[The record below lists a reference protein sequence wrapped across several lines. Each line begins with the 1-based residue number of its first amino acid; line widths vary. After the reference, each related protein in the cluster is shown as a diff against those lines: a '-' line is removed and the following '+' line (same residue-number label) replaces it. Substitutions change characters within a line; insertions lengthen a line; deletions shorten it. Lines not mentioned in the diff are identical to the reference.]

1 MKGAWSLR
9 LGLLATSSPAF
20 EDHLI
25 SACRVFR
32 TPSGPPGASLCAAP
46 PRPRGLGAGTR
57 RETSLSNLRR
67 HRGCTLGEMNYR
79 GMNYLDPAI

>member
-46 PRPRGLGAGTR
+46 PRPRGVGGRYAPRDFPEQPAAAQGLYF
-57 RETSLSNLRR
+57 
-67 HRGCTLGEMNYR
+67 RGDELPG
-79 GMNYLDPAI
+79 G